1 MYTLLGSHM
10 APRITLYSQLVKNS
24 QLGKIFFVTSTFV
37 VYTSK
42 ALKILRLKMN
52 LLLKL
57 PKIQRLLTLDTENSG
72 CIKKLTVAIR

>member
-42 ALKILRLKMN
+42 ALKDFTFKNEFAVKIAKN
-52 LLLKL
+52 
-57 PKIQRLLTLDTENSG
+57 PKAADT
-72 CIKKLTVAIR
+72 

>member
-42 ALKILRLKMN
+42 ALITFKNEFAVKIAKN
-52 LLLKL
+52 
-57 PKIQRLLTLDTENSG
+57 PKAADT
-72 CIKKLTVAIR
+72 